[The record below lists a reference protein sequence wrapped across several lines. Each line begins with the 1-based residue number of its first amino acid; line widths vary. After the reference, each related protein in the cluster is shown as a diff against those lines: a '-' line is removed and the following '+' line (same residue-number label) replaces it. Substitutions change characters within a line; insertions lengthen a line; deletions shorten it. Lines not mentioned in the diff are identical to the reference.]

1 MNREFRKNKRVSVL
15 GTLTIVLGLSFSTQ
29 TLAAEPGEQ
38 EYTTFCGICH
48 TIGGG
53 TLIGPDLAGV
63 HDRRPQEWL
72 EKFVASSTS
81 VIGSGDAYAVELFEK
96 FNKITM
102 PDATVPPEKIK
113 EILNYIKIR
122 AAQPAPATAAATAS
136 PATAT
141 PADATAPAAPTAA
154 PAAPIKVATEEDILL
169 GQNLFEGTARLE
181 KSGPSC
187 VTCHHIKNDA
197 IIGGGVLAKEL
208 TDVFTR
214 LGGTGVRAVLNST
227 PFPVMQAA
235 YKGKPL
241 SEQEIFALLAFLEDA
256 GAKHLFQHPKDYGTG
271 LLLSG
276 FIGAAVLLVLYSL
289 IWLARKKDSVNQKI
303 FDRQVK
309 STWE

>member
-1 MNREFRKNKRVSVL
+1 MNREFLKSKRVSVL
-15 GTLTIVLGLSFSTQ
+15 GTLTIALGLSFSAQ

-38 EYTTFCGICH
+38 EYNTFCGICH

-63 HDRRPQEWL
+63 HDRLSQEWL

-113 EILNYIKIR
+113 EILNYIKSR
-122 AAQPAPATAAATAS
+122 DSQPAPAAG
-136 PATAT
+136 ATAT
-141 PADATAPAAPTAA
+141 PATATTTEATAA
-154 PAAPIKVATEEDILL
+154 PAPVPEATEEDILL
-169 GQNLFEGTARLE
+169 GQNLFEGSARLG
-181 KSGPSC
+181 KNGPSC

-197 IIGGGVLAKEL
+197 IIGGGILAKEL

-214 LGGTGVRAVLNST
+214 LGGTGVRAVLSST

-235 YKGKPL
+235 YKNKPL
-241 SEQEIFALLAFLEDA
+241 SEREIFALLAFMEDA
-256 GAKHLFQHPKDYGTG
+256 GEKHLFQNPRDYGTG

-276 FIGAAVLLVLYSL
+276 LIGAAVLLAIYSL
-289 IWLARKKDSVNQKI
+289 IWLTRRKDSVNQQI

-309 STWE
+309 SIWE